1 MMTLDVLT
9 VCNTVHEVVYVL
21 VSIDRKSVV

>member
-21 VSIDRKSVV
+21 VSIIKPIT